1 MSASVQRILI
11 TNAKGGCGKSTVAT
25 NLASLYAAQG
35 IGAALFDH
43 DSQRSSMRWLSRRP
57 DDKPSIHGVDAS
69 ATSCLNV
76 TRTWLL
82 RVPENV
88 QRIVIDTPAGLKGD
102 ELVRQTRDIDC
113 IIIPVLPSPI
123 DIQAT
128 ADFIRDLLLLCKVRE
143 RHIRLAI
150 IANRTRTNTLSFKA
164 LEKFLATLKIPVIA
178 RLRDTQQY
186 TRAVEQGCGVHEL
199 KSSSARLDHAHW
211 NQLLAWLEADTVNTP
226 APVEPKNA
234 EHTPPQSH
242 PLAQ

>member
-1 MSASVQRILI
+1 MSGSVQRILI
-11 TNAKGGCGKSTVAT
+11 ANAKGGCGKSTVAT
-25 NLASLYAAQG
+25 NLASFYAAQG
-35 IGAALFDH
+35 IGTALFDY
-43 DSQRSSMRWLSRRP
+43 DDQRSSTRWLSRRP
-57 DDKPSIHGVDAS
+57 SDKPAIHGVDAS

-88 QRIVIDTPAGLKGD
+88 ERIIIDTPAGLKGD
-102 ELVRQTRDIDC
+102 ELIRQTKDINC
-113 IIIPVLPSPI
+113 IIVPVLPSPI

-143 RHIRLAI
+143 RHIKLAI

-186 TRAVEQGCGVHEL
+186 TRAVEQGCGVHEI
-199 KSSSARLDHAHW
+199 KSSHASRDVAHW
-211 NQLLAWLEADTVNTP
+211 NLLLNWLEAENNNQSEQTTHNH
-226 APVEPKNA
+226 AQA
-234 EHTPPQSH
+234 CIHT
-242 PLAQ
+242 

>member
-1 MSASVQRILI
+1 MSGSVQRILI
-11 TNAKGGCGKSTVAT
+11 ANAKGGCGKSTVAT
-25 NLASLYAAQG
+25 NLASFYAAQG
-35 IGAALFDH
+35 IGTALFDY
-43 DSQRSSMRWLSRRP
+43 DDQRSSTRWLSRRP
-57 DDKPSIHGVDAS
+57 SDKPAIHGVDAS

-88 QRIVIDTPAGLKGD
+88 ERIIIDTPAGRKGD
-102 ELVRQTRDIDC
+102 ELIRQTKDINC
-113 IIIPVLPSPI
+113 IIVPVLPSPI

-143 RHIRLAI
+143 RHIKLAI

-186 TRAVEQGCGVHEL
+186 TRAVEQGCGVHEI
-199 KSSSARLDHAHW
+199 KSSHASRDVAHW
-211 NQLLAWLEADTVNTP
+211 NLLLNWLEAENNNQSEQTTHNH
-226 APVEPKNA
+226 AQA
-234 EHTPPQSH
+234 CIHT
-242 PLAQ
+242 